1 MTAYVK
7 VPSLDTL
14 HDLSLNSLLVLQL
27 PHLPPVE
34 LHRPGPGQGELLTE
48 PSSFGAV
55 LLVPEEP
62 GGWAGAGADH
72 GVLEHFLSSQL
83 SRG

>member
-1 MTAYVK
+1 MTAYVR

-34 LHRPGPGQGELLTE
+34 LHRPGPGQ
-48 PSSFGAV
+48 
-55 LLVPEEP
+55 
-62 GGWAGAGADH
+62 
-72 GVLEHFLSSQL
+72 
-83 SRG
+83 